1 MIKDRST
8 FRLFIILIILI
19 TFSLVRMTY
28 FDWLLS
34 PRKFL
39 LNSWRWLNLL
49 DASNMPWIQW
59 YTATNIQLQPPFPGG
74 GAQELLFFNS
84 SKLNKMVKVRNR
96 TRGHLHDYF
105 LRDIWRIF
113 ELVVKESG
121 GERSDGK
128 KRKHHSPL
136 ALCFRSHHPSR
147 FSLVPWFPLSLGKA
161 CGGSSFVGSLISA
174 YISEHATGATPEECE
189 SSNAPS
195 PWERIAWPSPSGCEG
210 D

>member
-1 MIKDRST
+1 MAFISPQIPFKQLALIKFARCKQYAMDTMIHCHQHT
-8 FRLFIILIILI
+8 I
-19 TFSLVRMTY
+19 
-28 FDWLLS
+28 
-34 PRKFL
+34 
-39 LNSWRWLNLL
+39 
-49 DASNMPWIQW
+49 
-59 YTATNIQLQPPFPGG
+59 ATSVSRRRR
-74 GAQELLFFNS
+74 ARVAFFNS
-84 SKLNKMVKVRNR
+84 RKLNKMVKVRNR

-105 LRDIWRIF
+105 LGDIWGIF

-128 KRKHHSPL
+128 KKKHHSPL

-195 PWERIAWPSPSGCEG
+195 P
-210 D
+210 